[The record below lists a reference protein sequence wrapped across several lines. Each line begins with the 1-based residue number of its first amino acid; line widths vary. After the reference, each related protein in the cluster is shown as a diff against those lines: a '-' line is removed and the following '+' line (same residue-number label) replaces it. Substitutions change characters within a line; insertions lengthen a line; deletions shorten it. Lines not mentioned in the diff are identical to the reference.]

1 MQMTRVVTRDLPPR
15 SRWFAQAVMS
25 LMAEITYDD
34 AEVPE
39 GSLPR
44 RYFGKHKFIA
54 EQMWGTNPTKKQMNQ
69 VSDAVSLLRE
79 HGLLREVRAAAN
91 HRNAE
96 YELIFEPVQIE
107 IEKKVYAAQ
116 KAATEAR
123 YRVSAAKA
131 KAVAA
136 EKKLREAVGDVV
148 VAEAEAT
155 VAEVAHVIEI
165 ETSTPLRG
173 VPQHPLEGG
182 DQHPL
187 EGGAQH
193 PLEGGA
199 YIGKRQERDRRR
211 TGRGTSSEVSTSPAP
226 VDTTAD
232 NDSTDPLSGYD
243 LAKKLRDA
251 LDKEPAP

>member
-1 MQMTRVVTRDLPPR
+1 MGFRNLQMTRVVTRDLPPR

-44 RYFGKHKFIA
+44 RYFGKHQFIA

-69 VSDAVSLLRE
+69 ISDAVSLLRE

-91 HRNAE
+91 HRGAE
-96 YELIFEPVQIE
+96 YELIFEPLQIE

-182 DQHPL
+182 
-187 EGGAQH
+187 
-193 PLEGGA
+193 A
-199 YIGKRQERDRRR
+199 YIGKRQERDRRS
-211 TGRGTSSEVSTSPAP
+211 TDRGTSSEVSTSPAT
-226 VDTTAD
+226 VGATGENDEDDEDDTRSHWHKAA
-232 NDSTDPLSGYD
+232 LRE
-243 LAKKLRDA
+243 AKRA
-251 LDKEPAP
+251 ATRT